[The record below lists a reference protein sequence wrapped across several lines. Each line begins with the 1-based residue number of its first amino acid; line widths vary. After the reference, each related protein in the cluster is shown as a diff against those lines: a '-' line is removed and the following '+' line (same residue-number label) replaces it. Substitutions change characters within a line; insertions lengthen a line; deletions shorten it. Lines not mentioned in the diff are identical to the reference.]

1 MKQIN
6 STEFKTEVLDSPI
19 PVLVDFFA
27 EWCGPCKMQT
37 PVLEELSKTWEG
49 KVKIIKVDVDQ
60 NNDLAGQF
68 GVMSIPT
75 LIVFKNGQPQN
86 QMIGFQ
92 QKEKLEALF
101 QEISK

>member
-1 MKQIN
+1 MQQIN
-6 STEFKTEVLDSPI
+6 ATDFQKEVLESPI

-27 EWCGPCKMQT
+27 EWCGPCKMQA
-37 PVLEELSKTWEG
+37 PVLQELSGTWKG

-75 LIVFKNGQPQN
+75 LIVFKAGKPQN

-92 QKEKLEALF
+92 QKEKLESLF
-101 QEISK
+101 SEITQ